1 MVIYPHNAGQVLLE
15 RYGMTE
21 TGMVLS
27 NPLDPGARRPGTV
40 GQPLGGVSVK
50 LQQASC
56 CSGAICRT
64 RQRAAALLLRD
75 MYRKVLL
82 KKCTPYCNQ

>member
-1 MVIYPHNAGQVLLE
+1 VGLCPAGQVLLE

-40 GQPLGGVSVK
+40 GQPLRGVSVK
-50 LQQASC
+50 LQQASRC
-56 CSGAICRT
+56 WSIHNVAFGSVLCRPA
-64 RQRAAALLLRD
+64 RSM
-75 MYRKVLL
+75 MYV
-82 KKCTPYCNQ
+82 